1 MRANRPRYSEEFKS
15 EALALMDRDDR
26 SFRKLGEDLGVNAET
41 LRYWYKQREM
51 GKKNNRPHRPTPPRE
66 ETPEQRLARLER
78 ENQRLQRE
86 NDQLRMDREVQKNS
100 RVPQR
105 PTWSTRNSGCAI
117 VAAPGG

>member
-1 MRANRPRYSEEFKS
+1 MRARRPRYSEEFKS

-26 SFRKLGEDLGVNAET
+26 SFRKLSEDLGVNHET

-51 GKKNNRPHRPTPPRE
+51 GKKKSRPQRPAPPRE

-86 NDQLRMDREVQKNS
+86 NDQLRMDREILKK
-100 RVPQR
+100 
-105 PTWSTRNSGCAI
+105 
-117 VAAPGG
+117 AAAFFAKENE